1 MLLFSFLVG
10 FFKKLIETFSPII
23 FNLSLLSWVGH
34 MAVVNVGLQEAK
46 LEIFDFVLLSH
57 ILMIEIP
64 SNSESF
70 NLKRQFPSEVIP
82 LLGGKLNLSEVTPE
96 LRGYH

>member
-10 FFKKLIETFSPII
+10 FFKKLIETLPPII

-34 MAVVNVGLQEAK
+34 MAVVNVRLQEAK

-57 ILMIEIP
+57 LLMIEIP

-70 NLKRQFPSEVIP
+70 NLKRQFPSQVIP
-82 LLGGKLNLSEVTPE
+82 LLRGKFNLMEVIPE